1 MKSKK
6 EDERKIPTKS
16 LIKSGLLSGYQIDF
30 VGAILTKDEYT
41 VEEAKAALDKVLKV
55 SNTKEGV

>member
-6 EDERKIPTKS
+6 EDEKKIPTQS
-16 LIKSGLLSGYQIDF
+16 LINSGVLEGYQIDF

-41 VEEAKAALDKVLKV
+41 VEEAKAALNKVLKP
-55 SNTKEGV
+55 SKGKE

>member
-1 MKSKK
+1 MKSKEK
-6 EDERKIPTKS
+6 DERKIPTKS

-41 VEEAKAALDKVLKV
+41 VEEAKAALNKVLKP
-55 SNTKEGV
+55 SKGKE